1 MCGCFSAHRI
11 SGRLRLRTAPSSR
24 TSVFLTDEQIKGRK
38 TASKHG
44 GKHTH
49 KRTKQILR
57 STCRV
62 SALLLGSRAP
72 ERNISSQRVQ
82 REYTQHVHLCVCEC
96 VCGYIYIHTQ
106 FICFLFCA
114 TRTRSRRASRKDG
127 IGVFVHRADA
137 YLSSSHRTV
146 FAHRE
151 TGSAERS
158 GVAGR
163 LLFLS
168 EPFCPGRGRSRTGAV
183 SLTAPVIY

>member
-96 VCGYIYIHTQ
+96 VCAGIYIYIRSSSV
-106 FICFLFCA
+106 FCSVRPEREA
-114 TRTRSRRASRKDG
+114 DALHAKTASACLYTERTHIFRRA
-127 IGVFVHRADA
+127 IGR
-137 YLSSSHRTV
+137 
-146 FAHRE
+146 
-151 TGSAERS
+151 
-158 GVAGR
+158 
-163 LLFLS
+163 
-168 EPFCPGRGRSRTGAV
+168 CSRTARR
-183 SLTAPVIY
+183 APRNDRASPVVFCF